1 MKYPAVVMELSG
13 VELRYLANEIK
24 NSVIKGYYVS
34 NIAAIT
40 KESLLFKL
48 HHSTEP
54 DIILMLST
62 RGIWITKLKFK
73 SIEENVLLGAI
84 KNEIERAKIESIEQI
99 GSERIVT
106 LKFKLMDGK
115 SRTIVG
121 EFFGQGNI
129 ILCDENMQILAI
141 LNPIEVRHRTLKA
154 GLRYTPP
161 PIRGIDVFDLSVE
174 QLWSMRSA
182 AEKDLDVLRWIGRNI
197 SLPKK
202 FVEEIAKRAEVAK
215 MKAAQLSDE
224 DLNKIYAAV
233 KRLVSDITEGGKKH
247 NPLVITNVDGKAE
260 DALPIITD
268 YVTKSTFKRA
278 TSYMEAVDE
287 VLSQDILDLGRNV
300 RTIEMANQI
309 AVLEHDLDE
318 QNKAKEEVISKS
330 LVIRKLANELMTLSY
345 RGIDNLDDDL
355 IKQLLTTSS
364 AAIINEKG
372 MRFLEVVDERIQI
385 GYNNLPKVASLL
397 FSRAKEM
404 ERGSDSIDQA
414 KSMLLARI
422 DKLRNQKDIIHNK
435 IVVKQNVS
443 KEWYE
448 RYRWFITTDGLLAVG
463 GRDSSSNSALIRKYL
478 TEQDIV
484 FHAEIYGSPFF
495 IIKNSAVVSQIEKSL
510 YQVAQATVCFSRAWK
525 DGLYSADAY
534 WVKADQ
540 IKKGAPT
547 GQFLPKG
554 SFVIEGKRN
563 YIKGIEIR
571 LAIGLMELGNNK
583 RYVLVCGPAD
593 AIKKRSLVYSII
605 IPSGTDPMNIAKKI
619 KSEFVKAS
627 ADDVELAG
635 FIKSISVDEFIRT
648 IPYGRSKISL
658 TERGEGKT
666 ASPSSAGGSE
676 TSKSS
681 SSAQPTMTNTLAR

>member
-1 MKYPAVVMELSG
+1 MELSG
-13 VELRYLANEIK
+13 VELRYLVNEIK
-24 NSVIKGYYVS
+24 NSVIKGYYAS
-34 NIAAIT
+34 NITAIT
-40 KESLLFKL
+40 KESFLFKL

-62 RGIWITKLKFK
+62 RGIWITRLKFK
-73 SIEENVLLGAI
+73 QVEENMLLSTI
-84 KNEIERAKIESIEQI
+84 KNELERSKIESIEQI
-99 GSERIVT
+99 GSERVITV
-106 LKFKLMDGK
+106 KFKLMDGK
-115 SRTIVG
+115 FRTIVG

-129 ILCDENMQILAI
+129 ILCDESMQILAI
-141 LNPIEVRHRTLKA
+141 LNPIEVRHRTLKT
-154 GLRYTPP
+154 GFRYTPP
-161 PIRGIDVFDLSVE
+161 PVRGIDVFDLSVE
-174 QLWSMRSA
+174 QLGSMRSA

-202 FVEEIAKRAEVAK
+202 FVEEVAKRAEVAK
-215 MKAAQLSDE
+215 MKVAQLSDE
-224 DLNKIYAAV
+224 DLNKIYAAI
-233 KRLVSDITEGGKKH
+233 RGLVTDITEGGKDY
-247 NPLVITNVDGKAE
+247 NPIIITGVDGKAE

-268 YVTKSTFKRA
+268 YAATKSTFKRA

-287 VLSQDILDLGRNV
+287 VLSRDILDVGRNI

-309 AVLEHDLDE
+309 AILEHDLDE
-318 QNKAKEEVISKS
+318 QNKAKEKVISKS
-330 LVIRKLANELMTLSY
+330 FVIRKLATELMTLSY
-345 RGIDNLDDDL
+345 RGVDNFNDDL
-355 IKQLLTTSS
+355 IKQLLTASS
-364 AAIINEKG
+364 AVIINEKG
-372 MRFLEVVDERIQI
+372 MKFLEVADERIQI

-404 ERGSDSIDQA
+404 ERGSDSIDEA
-414 KSMLLARI
+414 KAMLLARI
-422 DKLRNQKDIIHNK
+422 DKLQSRKDIIHNK
-435 IVVKQNVS
+435 IVIKQYVS

-463 GRDSSSNSALIRKYL
+463 GRDSSSNSALIRKHL

-495 IIKNSAVVSQIEKSL
+495 IIKNSSAVSQIEKSL
-510 YQVAQATVCFSRAWK
+510 YQAAQATVCFSRAWK

-571 LAIGLMELGNNK
+571 LAIGLMEMSNNK
-583 RYVLVCGPAD
+583 KYALVCGPAD
-593 AIKKRSLVYSII
+593 AIKKRSLIYSIMT
-605 IPSGTDPMNIAKKI
+605 PSGTDPMNIARKI

-627 ADDVELAG
+627 ADDIELAG
-635 FIKSISVDEFIRT
+635 FIKSISADEFIRT
-648 IPYGRSKISL
+648 IPYGRSKVSL
-658 TERGEGKT
+658 TERGEGKR
-666 ASPSSAGGSE
+666 ASPSSSAAGG
-676 TSKSS
+676 TSATSTLS
-681 SSAQPTMTNTLAR
+681 SSAQPTVVQNEQSN